1 MDQTTHGS
9 NPNIVSGAEYRAS
22 GAGSRKIRTFPSAET
37 SVSAAWIA
45 TGTSSARQCATAAAI
60 PDIASPRAE
69 TLSLRTLP
77 SAAALISR
85 ISRISRISSISR
97 ISRISSV
104 GASGSSC
111 CVGDLSAVISRAFGF
126 AFAALEDQ
134 QEQEHELLLEDEGK
148 DKDKDKDK
156 GVKSPC
162 MLSDAT
168 LSSSF
173 ARDFF

>member
-85 ISRISRISSISR
+85 ISRISRISS
-97 ISRISSV
+97 V

>member
-85 ISRISRISSISR
+85 ISRISRISS
-97 ISRISSV
+97 V

-134 QEQEHELLLEDEGK
+134 QEQEHELLLEGK
-148 DKDKDKDK
+148 DKDKDKGKGKDKDK